1 MLQRPALSIRGV
13 TKRFGDFVAVD
24 DLSLDVSPGTCLGLL
39 GPNGAGKT
47 TLMRMITGQTRA
59 TAGEISVLD
68 HDVMSDTRSARRVLG
83 VCPQQDNMD
92 DQQTAHENL
101 ALWAA
106 LCRVPRS
113 ERKAAIAAALETAQ
127 LTDRANERVTNLSGG
142 MRRRLLLGRAFVNS
156 PKVVLLDEPTVGL
169 DPQVRSD
176 LWLVVDTMR
185 RSGVTVV
192 MSTHYIEEAERLAD
206 DIAIMNHGCIIAR
219 GTPEGLRRS
228 YAGNEAVEYVGAPET
243 LDEIAGKA
251 SAIGLR
257 TRRAGLSVS
266 VLGVENTPAATLDS
280 WGRHSRRATNLED
293 VFVLLTGES
302 LDA

>member
-13 TKRFGDFVAVD
+13 TKRFGDFVAVN
-24 DLSLDVSPGTCLGLL
+24 DLSLEVLPGTCLGLL

-59 TAGEISVLD
+59 ASGDISVLE
-68 HDVMSDTRSARRVLG
+68 HDVASDTRAARRVLG

-92 DQQTAHENL
+92 DQQTARENL

-106 LCRVPRS
+106 LCRVPRAQ
-113 ERKAAIAAALETAQ
+113 RRDAVDAALQTAQ
-127 LTDRANERVTNLSGG
+127 LTDRADERVTNLSGG

-176 LWLVVDTMR
+176 LWLIIDRMR
-185 RSGVTVV
+185 RSGVTIV

-206 DIAIMNHGCIIAR
+206 DIAIMNHGRVIAR
-219 GTPEGLRRS
+219 GTPSELRRLH
-228 YAGNEAVEYVGAPET
+228 AGSEAVEYVGTATT
-243 LDEIAGKA
+243 LDEIAEKA
-251 SAIGLR
+251 TAVGLR
-257 TRRAGLSVS
+257 TRRAGLSIS
-266 VLGVENTPAATLDS
+266 VLGVESTPAATLDS

>member
-13 TKRFGDFVAVD
+13 TKRFGDFIAVN
-24 DLSLDVSPGTCLGLL
+24 DLSLDVLPGTCLGLL

-59 TAGEISVLD
+59 ASGDISVLE
-68 HDVMSDTRSARRVLG
+68 HDVVFDTRAARRVLG

-92 DQQTAHENL
+92 DQQTARENL

-106 LCRVPRS
+106 LCRVPS
-113 ERKAAIAAALETAQ
+113 AERRHAVDVALQTAQ

-176 LWLVVDTMR
+176 GPVALRVVGGEQVGR
-185 RSGVTVV
+185 RWRLRMLATAPAKATGAFLTEVEVQLGDRVQRLPAYGTV
-192 MSTHYIEEAERLAD
+192 
-206 DIAIMNHGCIIAR
+206 R
-219 GTPEGLRRS
+219 GEP
-228 YAGNEAVEYVGAPET
+228 
-243 LDEIAGKA
+243 
-251 SAIGLR
+251 
-257 TRRAGLSVS
+257 VS
-266 VLGVENTPAATLDS
+266 DAAPAAQ
-280 WGRHSRRATNLED
+280 R
-293 VFVLLTGES
+293 
-302 LDA
+302 

>member
-1 MLQRPALSIRGV
+1 LSIRGV
-13 TKRFGDFVAVD
+13 TKRFGDFVAVN
-24 DLSLDVSPGTCLGLL
+24 DLSLDVMPGTCLGLL

-59 TAGEISVLD
+59 ASGDITVLN
-68 HDVMSDTRSARRVLG
+68 HNVASDTRAARRVLG

-92 DQQTAHENL
+92 DQQTARENL

-106 LCRVPRS
+106 LCRVPRA
-113 ERKAAIAAALETAQ
+113 ERKQAVATALETAQ
-127 LTDRANERVTNLSGG
+127 LTERANERVTNLSGG

-176 LWLVVDTMR
+176 LWLIIDGMR

-206 DIAIMNHGCIIAR
+206 DIAIMNHGRVIAR
-219 GTPEGLRRS
+219 GTPNKLREMH
-228 YAGNEAVEYVGAPET
+228 AGNEAVEYVGSAAT
-243 LDEIAGKA
+243 LDEIAEKA
-251 SAIGLR
+251 AVVGLK
-257 TRRAGLSVS
+257 TRRAGLSIS
-266 VLGVENTPAATLDS
+266 VLGVESTPATTLDS
-280 WGRHSRRATNLED
+280 WGRYSRRATNLED

>member
-1 MLQRPALSIRGV
+1 MITGA
-13 TKRFGDFVAVD
+13 TKKFGDFVAVD
-24 DLSLDVSPGTCLGLL
+24 DLSLDVQPGTCLGLL

-47 TLMRMITGQTRA
+47 TLMRMITGQTGL
-59 TAGEISVLD
+59 TSGTVSVLG
-68 HDVMSDTRSARRVLG
+68 HDVAHDSRSARSMLG

-92 DQQTAHENL
+92 DQQTARENL

-113 ERKAAIAAALETAQ
+113 ERKAAIGRALETAQ
-127 LTDRANERVTNLSGG
+127 LTDRANDRVTNLSGG
-142 MRRRLLLGRAFVNS
+142 MRRRLLLGRAFINS
-156 PKVVLLDEPTVGL
+156 PKLVLLDEPTVGL

-176 LWLVVDTMR
+176 LWLIIDSMR

-206 DIAIMNHGCIIAR
+206 DIAIMNHGRIIAR
-219 GTPEGLRRS
+219 GTPQWLREQHVGL
-228 YAGNEAVEYVGAPET
+228 EAVEFFGPQDA
-243 LDEIAGKA
+243 LDEIAAKA
-251 SAIGLR
+251 TTAGLKS
-257 TRRAGLSVS
+257 RRAGLSIS
-266 VLGVENTPAATLDS
+266 VLGVEKTDIAVLES
-280 WGRHSRRATNLED
+280 WGRHLRRPTNLED

>member
-1 MLQRPALSIRGV
+1 
-13 TKRFGDFVAVD
+13 
-24 DLSLDVSPGTCLGLL
+24 
-39 GPNGAGKT
+39 
-47 TLMRMITGQTRA
+47 MRMITGQTRA
-59 TAGEISVLD
+59 TSGVVSVQEF
-68 HDVMSDTRSARRVLG
+68 DVATETRSARRVLG

-92 DQQTAHENL
+92 DQQTARENL

-106 LCRVPRS
+106 LCRVPRA
-113 ERKAAIAAALETAQ
+113 ERKSAIAAALETAQ
-127 LTDRANERVTNLSGG
+127 LTDRADERVANLSGG

-169 DPQVRSD
+169 DPQVRGD
-176 LWLVVDTMR
+176 LWLVIDSMR

-206 DIAIMNHGCIIAR
+206 DIAIMNHGRIIAR
-219 GTPEGLRRS
+219 GTPTDLRRTHV
-228 YAGNEAVEYVGAPET
+228 GDEAVEYVGSPDL
-243 LDEIAGKA
+243 LDEIATKA
-251 SAIGLR
+251 ASIGLK

-266 VLGVENTPAATLDS
+266 VLGVENTPAATFES
-280 WGRHSRRATNLED
+280 WGRHSRRPTNLED

>member
-1 MLQRPALSIRGV
+1 VLQRSALSIRGV
-13 TKRFGDFVAVD
+13 TKRFGEFVAVN

-59 TAGEISVLD
+59 TSGHISVLE
-68 HDVMSDTRSARRVLG
+68 HDVATDTRAARRVLG

-92 DQQTAHENL
+92 DQQTARENL
-101 ALWAA
+101 VLWAA
-106 LCRVPRS
+106 LCRVPRA

-176 LWLVVDTMR
+176 LWLVVDKMR
-185 RSGVTVV
+185 RSGVTIV

-206 DIAIMNHGCIIAR
+206 DIAIMNHGRIIAR
-219 GTPEGLRRS
+219 GTPSDLRRS
-228 YAGNEAVEYVGAPET
+228 HVGSEAVEYVGSAET
-243 LDEIAGKA
+243 LDEIATKA
-251 SAIGLR
+251 GAIGLR

-266 VLGVENTPAATLDS
+266 VLGVENTPAATLES

-302 LDA
+302 LDG

>member
-24 DLSLDVSPGTCLGLL
+24 DLSHDVSPGTCLGLL

>member
-1 MLQRPALSIRGV
+1 VLQRPALSIRGV
-13 TKRFGDFVAVD
+13 TKRFGEFVAVD
-24 DLSLDVSPGTCLGLL
+24 DLSLDVLPGTCLGLL

-59 TAGEISVLD
+59 TSGQISVLE
-68 HDVMSDTRSARRVLG
+68 HDVVTDTRAARRVLG

-92 DQQTAHENL
+92 DQQTARDNL

-106 LCRVPRS
+106 LCRVPRA
-113 ERKAAIAAALETAQ
+113 ERKAAIATALETAQ

-176 LWLVVDTMR
+176 LWLVVDRMR

-206 DIAIMNHGCIIAR
+206 DIAIMNHGRIIAR
-219 GTPEGLRRS
+219 GTPEDLRRTH
-228 YAGNEAVEYVGAPET
+228 AGSEAVEYVGAPET

>member
-1 MLQRPALSIRGV
+1 MLQRPALSVRGV
-13 TKRFGDFVAVD
+13 TKRFGDFVAVN
-24 DLSLDVSPGTCLGLL
+24 DLSLDVLPGTCLGLL

-59 TAGEISVLD
+59 VSGDISVLE
-68 HDVMSDTRSARRVLG
+68 HDVVHDTRAARRVLG

-92 DQQTAHENL
+92 DQQTARENL
-101 ALWAA
+101 TLWAA
-106 LCRVPRS
+106 LCRVPRA
-113 ERKAAIAAALETAQ
+113 ERKTAVATALETAQ

-176 LWLVVDTMR
+176 LWLIIDRMR

-206 DIAIMNHGCIIAR
+206 DIAIMNHGRIIAR
-219 GTPEGLRRS
+219 GTPGDLRLTH
-228 YAGNEAVEYVGAPET
+228 AGSEAVEYVGSPET
-243 LDEIAGKA
+243 LDEIAAKA
-251 SAIGLR
+251 TAVGLR
-257 TRRAGLSVS
+257 TRRAGLSIS
-266 VLGVENTPAATLDS
+266 VLGVENTAAATLES
-280 WGRHSRRATNLED
+280 WGRYSRRATNLED